1 MKNMHLAASIE
12 RTTPKDKP
20 CFADITRIV
29 KLKFLRQ
36 ASLGGLQ
43 ISLRPIVLRRHAGF
57 TLVELMITVSILAV
71 LGAMTVS
78 QDSGYKDRAKV
89 VQAKA
94 DILSIEVL
102 IERFYSDNRNYP
114 NTLNDVGVGTMLD
127 PWGHPYQYL
136 DITTAKGKGK
146 LRKDKS
152 LNPINSDFDLYSMGK
167 DGKSQLPL
175 TVNVSLDD
183 IIRARDGQFV
193 GLASDF

>member
-1 MKNMHLAASIE
+1 MKNTHLAASIE

-43 ISLRPIVLRRHAGF
+43 ISLRRIVKQSSGF
-57 TLVELMITVSILAV
+57 TLIELIIVISILGV
-71 LGAMTVS
+71 LSAIAIPYY
-78 QDSGYKDRAKV
+78 QDYKDRINVAQAITDIRQISVLAK
-89 VQAKA
+89 QYETENR
-94 DILSIEVL
+94 DLPSSLS
-102 IERFYSDNRNYP
+102 
-114 NTLNDVGVGTMLD
+114 DVGVGTMLD

-136 DITTAKGKGK
+136 DITTEKGKGN

-175 TVNVSLDD
+175 TVKVSHDD

-193 GLASDF
+193 GLAADF

>member
-43 ISLRPIVLRRHAGF
+43 ISLRRIVKQSSGF
-57 TLVELMITVSILAV
+57 TLIELIIVISILGV
-71 LGAMTVS
+71 LSTMAVS

-127 PWGHPYQYL
+127 PWGNPYQYL

-167 DGKSQLPL
+167 DGKSKLPL